1 MEIEEALALGSAP
14 YWSEDDGR
22 RALELMAR
30 SGLSERE
37 FAARTGIR
45 RTRLRYW
52 RQRSAEAVGADV
64 GPPAFR
70 EVVVMSEPERG
81 AAPWVAELESAGVW
95 RLRVARDF
103 DTTSLTRLLA
113 VLESRC

>member
-1 MEIEEALALGSAP
+1 MEIAEASALGSAP
-14 YWSEDDGR
+14 YWSEDDGH
-22 RALELMAR
+22 RALELLAQ

-52 RQRSAEAVGADV
+52 RQRSSDASAVDV
-64 GPPAFR
+64 APTAFH
-70 EVVVMSEPERG
+70 EVVVVPERERG
-81 AAPWVAELESAGVW
+81 GEPWVAELESAGVW
-95 RLRVARDF
+95 RVRVARDF
-103 DTTSLTRLLA
+103 DATSLTRLLT